1 MSRQR
6 IVFPRIRLTKTDKSH
21 LILQVD
27 TISAIEESRQDKCTK
42 VYTVDGFWYDV
53 VNPILEV
60 DAKIDDAL
68 ARANKQ
74 ILSKREEAD
83 EDQDSAPTRISN
95 RKRKRMLA
103 AAGIDK
109 PERRLADNS
118 DNAPEASPESVGEES
133 DALQRGVS
141 EEASDAQA

>member
-74 ILSKREEAD
+74 IYSKREDPD

-118 DNAPEASPESVGEES
+118 DYAPEASPESVGEES
-133 DALQRGVS
+133 DTVS
-141 EEASDAQA
+141 KQEEDPSDA